1 MRRISLFVTATLLYG
16 CALITPAEVPTAI
29 PPTDRVVV
37 FDIDGTLTPHN
48 LSVYEARAGAAQA
61 VSAFA
66 AKGYKIVY
74 LTTRVPLFQP
84 GLPNWLKQNGFP
96 DGMLHVAQTAAER
109 AQADKFKSQVLS
121 AYKQHGWRLAYAY
134 GDSATDFRAYAEA
147 GIPREHV
154 FALKRAGSQ
163 ECQDGLYQTCLGGW
177 TEHLPYIESQVPGTK

>member
-1 MRRISLFVTATLLYG
+1 MDTAWFDMTVAWIPGTLLGVAGGTFGGLLGLARMSKERSTRWFSPLRASYWIIVSVSALFLTLAVTAMFSQQPWAVWYALL
-16 CALITPAEVPTAI
+16 
-29 PPTDRVVV
+29 
-37 FDIDGTLTPHN
+37 
-48 LSVYEARAGAAQA
+48 
-61 VSAFA
+61 
-66 AKGYKIVY
+66 
-74 LTTRVPLFQP
+74 QP
-84 GLPNWLKQNGFP
+84 GLPNWLKQKGFS

-134 GDSATDFRAYAEA
+134 VDSATDFRAYAEA